1 VVIDLW
7 LNISRGSL
15 LTQVLIPTFHKSVI
29 ATVNPHGVM
38 AHVFRSGLW
47 NPDKKPGV
55 VHESDHQK
63 RMEEHRTLKVFQGI
77 VQVRAALSPT
87 ILLFGRIE
95 EDWSILQDGGV
106 ERTHLVC
113 FIGEDW
119 AALGMCDVGLT
130 WSGSS
135 SPGAHEA
142 RALAAGQL
150 YTNSPVQLLAHIH
163 DFETRAIERS
173 RPSEGCTVC

>member
-1 VVIDLW
+1 
-7 LNISRGSL
+7 
-15 LTQVLIPTFHKSVI
+15 
-29 ATVNPHGVM
+29 M
-38 AHVFRSGLW
+38 
-47 NPDKKPGV
+47 
-55 VHESDHQK
+55 
-63 RMEEHRTLKVFQGI
+63 
-77 VQVRAALSPT
+77 
-87 ILLFGRIE
+87 
-95 EDWSILQDGGV
+95 QDGGV